1 MQLAWLSLAIV
12 ATVGYHL
19 ALKVTP
25 GTVNPF
31 LSLTVTYALCT
42 ALFFLCF
49 ALAPAAPPLREALK
63 LLNWTVLALAV
74 AIACLDVG
82 FLMLYRSGFDVSLGQ
97 IVTQSGAA
105 LILLLAGVAFFREK
119 LNAANLAGI
128 ALCVVGL
135 WLINRK

>member
-1 MQLAWLSLAIV
+1 MQLVWLALAIV

-25 GTVNPF
+25 EAVNPF

-42 ALFFLCF
+42 AVFFLCF
-49 ALAPAAPPLREALK
+49 ALAPSATPVREAVK
-63 LLNWTVLALAV
+63 LLNWTALALAG

-105 LILLLAGVAFFREK
+105 LILLVAGVAFFKER
-119 LNAANLAGI
+119 LNAQNLAGI
-128 ALCVVGL
+128 GLCVVGL